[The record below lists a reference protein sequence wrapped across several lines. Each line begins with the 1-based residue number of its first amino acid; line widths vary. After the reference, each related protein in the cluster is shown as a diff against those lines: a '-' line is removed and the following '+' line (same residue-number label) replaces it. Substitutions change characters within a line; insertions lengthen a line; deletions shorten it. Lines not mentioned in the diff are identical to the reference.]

1 MLRKDF
7 FVFDFGWLVSKESS
21 LESWA
26 PGHVVIA
33 EGSNEVD
40 SSQKSLRQAKAFD
53 SSKEKDTR
61 ERSVMGQEKSARGES
76 TSLFLSSSI
85 FTDHRALNQFLAFL
99 SVFLFAAVASAS
111 TDGQQHQF
119 CRTINSQQRCDQND
133 NSELS
138 LCCNH
143 PHLPSKVSNLSKKFS
158 FFKYFLQKK
167 RPTIHSVWKSEKKV
181 SFNNASE
188 ASYVYIYLEWT
199 KVH

>member
-1 MLRKDF
+1 MKWTPLRRVCDRRKPLILRKRRT
-7 FVFDFGWLVSKESS
+7 
-21 LESWA
+21 
-26 PGHVVIA
+26 H
-33 EGSNEVD
+33 
-40 SSQKSLRQAKAFD
+40 
-53 SSKEKDTR
+53 T
-61 ERSVMGQEKSARGES
+61 SVMGQEKSARGES

-99 SVFLFAAVASAS
+99 SVFLFAAAVASAS

-167 RPTIHSVWKSEKKV
+167 RPTTQCLKISEK
-181 SFNNASE
+181 
-188 ASYVYIYLEWT
+188 
-199 KVH
+199 